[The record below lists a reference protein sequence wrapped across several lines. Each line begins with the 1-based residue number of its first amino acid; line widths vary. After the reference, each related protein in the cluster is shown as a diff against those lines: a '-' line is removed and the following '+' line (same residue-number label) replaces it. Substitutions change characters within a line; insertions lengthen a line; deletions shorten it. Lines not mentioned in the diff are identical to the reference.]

1 MSTTTQ
7 PAANPSDEI
16 VIRVP
21 GVWQALLN
29 TEFPDDLAGMQSG
42 PAEALDDPT
51 AYYDDSREAVIVIDQ
66 GTVLTVSL
74 SSGQGNYYG
83 YYTLTRTADGGLSI
97 GSNQFEHLATLE
109 REVVEALRK
118 YQPTA
123 HLAER
128 VRFAWPERR
137 WYHDDDDIS
146 VRTILNLADERGVA
160 ILPPELT
167 GRAAA
172 AAIAMLG
179 DAWTNTGEPRP
190 QGLGIPNLAG
200 NLHEIEDLIVL
211 LRRVKRAVCR
221 HYGVAVERVRLTLTS
236 YGHGISDR
244 EITGAS
250 REECLLKLRGMLEE
264 EGGMDLFIYY
274 CIHFGYHNRAGVY
287 PRMGGARQVWRHIGE
302 APTQIRSCNT
312 DQEAIDW
319 FIGQAAADGPH
330 WLTTEA

>member
-7 PAANPSDEI
+7 PTDEI
-16 VIRVP
+16 VIRIP

-29 TEFPDDLAGMQSG
+29 TEFPNDLAGMQSG
-42 PAEALDDPT
+42 PVEALDDPT

-211 LRRVKRAVCR
+211 LRRVKRATCK
-221 HYGVAVERVRLTLTS
+221 HYGVRTDAVRLVLTG
-236 YGHGISDR
+236 YQGFNR
-244 EITGAS
+244 EIAGVS
-250 REECLLKLRGMLEE
+250 REDCLLKLRAMLEDE
-264 EGGMDLFIYY
+264 DGTRLFTDY
-274 CIHFGYHNRAGVY
+274 CIHFGEYNRAGVY
-287 PRMGGARQVWRHIGE
+287 PRIGGTRQVWRHDGE
-302 APTQIRSCNT
+302 EPTKYQKFTS
-312 DQEAIDW
+312 DQDAIDW
-319 FIGQAAADGPH
+319 FMRQAGADGDH
-330 WLTTEA
+330 WLIAEA